1 MARDFMDINYRI
13 IHYEEGEKIVKERRI
28 TLAQILSRPE
38 QAAFRKELLRRYRY
52 CVVTGCNVPEALE
65 AAHIIPVAEEGAD
78 NVSNELLLRADLH
91 LLFDAGLM
99 WFTLNSDGTE
109 VKVHFDENAQGEN
122 NYENFCGR
130 IINIDCEDTISALR
144 RRNNRSHY

>member
-1 MARDFMDINYRI
+1 MDPRNYQSGIMARDFMDLNYRI

-28 TLAQILSRPE
+28 TLTQILSRPE
-38 QAAFRKELLRRYRY
+38 QAAFRKELLRCYRC

-65 AAHIIPVAEEGAD
+65 ATHIIPVAEESAD
-78 NVSNELLLRADLH
+78 NVSNGLLLRADLH

-99 WFTLNSDGTE
+99 WFTPNNDETE

-122 NYENFCGR
+122 N
-130 IINIDCEDTISALR
+130 
-144 RRNNRSHY
+144 